1 MNLDNVLFIDTE
13 HNPNTYE
20 PTSIQYLIG
29 EKEGI
34 ITEFNKDSY
43 NFLKKLWDN
52 ADAVIMY
59 NAPFDMGKLSSI
71 FGGYKWV
78 TQKIDSV
85 KSSAWDL
92 LIFNNRYKVRKIGG
106 HRNLIK
112 PMNRVSKKSKQKK
125 KGTASTPV
133 IDLLKLWSIMVD
145 DGRSGSIGLKA
156 VVKREFDYD
165 MLKWSEENAKTE
177 QYMLDDVRYLKKLT
191 HRFFEHISNI
201 DDVKNYSW
209 FDWCYIK
216 TPATFTKLAY
226 ENNYP
231 ELKTWQ
237 EHNDEVLEYYDLEQ
251 AVEKSYNGGITLS
264 MHRGFVPENTAW
276 VDISSAYVN
285 TIINLNTDSYL
296 KFDIEK
302 IDTDIPESELRNKPI
317 LLKVKGNFRINSI
330 NSSLKLYKLK
340 TPSTYWIWSFDV
352 ISCQN
357 LEAGFEY
364 EILEAYIPIPL
375 NPVNHSLPEKW
386 IKQKDAEKEQHGKT
400 TLYDYFK
407 FLGNTSYGIKAQR
420 KPFRT
425 KHTNMII
432 AGMITSRAHLI
443 LTDIIRKIREF
454 GFKNIYN
461 DTDSS
466 CFSYNGVMT
475 QGDMDYY
482 VNEINKEIYP
492 YRVESEG
499 FNMETIV
506 LSLKRYVSINEN
518 PKLTKIKLHGRG
530 RYNLTSED
538 ALNYAKYGKMPN
550 KRLKVGQVGGN
561 TQISLNQVLNIYPQF
576 EEHKHPFMFVT
587 NIETDRSMYNFITEW
602 HQHID
607 TKTTFI
613 EGAGT
618 WIPFEREIRIFDN
631 ELQASIYF
639 GGYYEDEPDDLISNN
654 YEDYDKQIQQ
664 DFTI

>member
-1 MNLDNVLFIDTE
+1 MNLENVLFIDTE
-13 HNPNTYE
+13 HNPNNYE
-20 PTSIQYLIG
+20 PISIQYLIG
-29 EKEGI
+29 NNEGI
-34 ITEFNKDSY
+34 ITEFNTDSY

-59 NAPFDMGKLSSI
+59 NAPFDLGKLSSI
-71 FGGYKWV
+71 FGEYKWV
-78 TQKIDSV
+78 VQTIDEV
-85 KSSAWDL
+85 KSAAWDL
-92 LIFNNRYKVRKIGG
+92 LILGNRYKVRKIGG

-112 PMNRVSKKSKQKK
+112 PMNRVKKTKHKG

-191 HRFFEHISNI
+191 YRFFEHISNI

-209 FDWCYIK
+209 GDWCYIK

-231 ELKTWQ
+231 KLKDWQ
-237 EHNDEVLEYYDLEQ
+237 EHNDEVLDYYNLQ
-251 AVEKSYNGGITLS
+251 NAVEESYNGGITLS

-302 IDTDIPESELRNKPI
+302 IGNDIYEKTLREEPI

-340 TPSTYWIWSFDV
+340 SKSTYWIWSYDI
-352 ISCQN
+352 ISCKN
-357 LEAGFEY
+357 LEPDFEY
-364 EILEAYIPIPL
+364 EILEAYKPIGL

-466 CFSYNGVMT
+466 CFSYSGVMT
-475 QGDMDYY
+475 QSDMDYY
-482 VNEINKEIYP
+482 VDEINKSIYP
-492 YRVESEG
+492 YKVESEG
-499 FNMETIV
+499 YNMETIV

-530 RYNLTSED
+530 RYNLTSDD
-538 ALNYAKYGKMPN
+538 ALNYTKYGKMPD
-550 KRLKVGQVGGN
+550 KRLKVGQVAGN
-561 TQISLNQVLNIYPQF
+561 TEISLKQVLNICPQF
-576 EEHKHPFMFVT
+576 EAYKHPFMFIT
-587 NIETDRSMYNFITEW
+587 NIETDRSMTDFIKSW
-602 HQHID
+602 HNHID
-607 TKTTFI
+607 TKTTFKI
-613 EGAGT
+613 CGS
-618 WIPFEREIRIFDN
+618 WIPFEREIRTFSN
-631 ELQASIYF
+631 ELEASVFF
-639 GGYYEDEPDDLISNN
+639 GAYYQDEPDDLISNN
-654 YEDYDKQIQQ
+654 YEDYDKQIKQ
-664 DFTI
+664 DFIT